1 MAYLCDGKIYTACH
15 PLKIPDRSEQLK
27 QLDSHLIDKIDIIS
41 CSQNQVRGLCEQH
54 MLLIQSYY
62 AVAKYV
68 IKIDGPPELCGSVI
82 FMPIVAEVILL
93 EMELHGTTGTTF
105 EGPIPGYC
113 LSYCSRY
120 WAVCDEVNRLFI
132 YDLSTMLLKKTIHI
146 GAPKRFI
153 VHPIQ
158 FSMLYALMYCSC
170 RSHPSCV
177 NYVLVYIGPGPSC
190 GKIVRQ
196 VSIKTHGMIPL
207 KATFVQLEMAKFY
220 QSPKEQAALT
230 FYPNDFLV
238 FHLPGWCM

>member
-1 MAYLCDGKIYTACH
+1 
-15 PLKIPDRSEQLK
+15 
-27 QLDSHLIDKIDIIS
+27 
-41 CSQNQVRGLCEQH
+41 